1 MTDGVYIFN
10 DGERMMRMTARSIR
24 VNNRPIYYDPYIW
37 SPSTDIALWHGNDGL
52 LAKIEE
58 KGAALKFFDTLE
70 NIVENQITTACSAT
84 AVMWKVR
91 RAEPAQLTAALVKI
105 IKEEE

>member
-1 MTDGVYIFN
+1 MTDNEIIAEWLPERKDWRGYYV
-10 DGERMMRMTARSIR
+10 DGHCH
-24 VNNRPIYYDPYIW
+24 VPPPYH
-37 SPSTDIALWHGNDGL
+37 TDITLWHGNDGL